1 MLQRAVLCNEDR
13 LECNSAGQGI
23 MSSVYGVFTIA
34 WHREEEDYEWRRSR
48 LKAAVAIIS
57 GDKQIRSRAG

>member
-1 MLQRAVLCNEDR
+1 
-13 LECNSAGQGI
+13 